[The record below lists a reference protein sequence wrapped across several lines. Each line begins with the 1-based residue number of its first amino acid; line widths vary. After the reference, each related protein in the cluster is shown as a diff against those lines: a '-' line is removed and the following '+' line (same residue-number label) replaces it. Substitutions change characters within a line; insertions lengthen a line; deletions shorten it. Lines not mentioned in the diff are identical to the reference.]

1 MQEKMDDSRKLEIAD
16 NKNKYLNEREKEL
29 SHYREISRKREIA
42 DNKNKYLDEREKELS
57 HYREIIE
64 KQESELN
71 AYRVRLKKEQYLR
84 EKELRKELEERERYF
99 MEREKKLVERQKEF
113 EEHFHRREI
122 EAESLRNRLQKE
134 MESLALEK
142 ERLTKES
149 REKIEQTS
157 QNYVEDALELLST
170 KESQFHTISKIW
182 SGIGASCL
190 VVAVIF
196 FVVVTFKYGAQDAD
210 QVTWQF
216 LIFTLFKG
224 LVTVG
229 LLAAIAKYAY
239 LFSSSYMHESLKNAD
254 RRHAINFG
262 KFYLQS
268 YGAAADWSE
277 VKEAFEHW
285 NISGSNA
292 FTRQESNSS
301 DEDALK
307 KAVQVIEK
315 REKCISDIKDKIQV

>member
-1 MQEKMDDSRKLEIAD
+1 MQERMDNSLKHDIAKD
-16 NKNKYLNEREKEL
+16 KNRYFN
-29 SHYREISRKREIA
+29 
-42 DNKNKYLDEREKELS
+42 EREKELS

-71 AYRVRLKKEQYLR
+71 AYRVRLKEEQYIR

-99 MEREKKLVERQKEF
+99 TEREKKLVERQKEF
-113 EEHFHRREI
+113 EEHLHRREFES
-122 EAESLRNRLQKE
+122 EALRHHLHNEIAKRESELKKAFDD
-134 MESLALEK
+134 LALEK
-142 ERLTKES
+142 DRLTKES

-157 QNYVEDALELLST
+157 HDYVEDALELLSS
-170 KESQFHTISKIW
+170 KESKFHTMSKIW
-182 SGIGASCL
+182 SGVGALCL
-190 VVAVIF
+190 VIGVVF
-196 FVVVTFKYGAQDAD
+196 FVIVTFKYGALDAA

-254 RRHAINFG
+254 RAHAINFG

-285 NISGSNA
+285 NISGANA
-292 FTRQESNSS
+292 FTRQDSNTS
-301 DEDALK
+301 DESALE

-315 REKCISDIKDKIQV
+315 NEKNISDIKNKIRV

>member
-1 MQEKMDDSRKLEIAD
+1 MQERMDDSRKREIAED
-16 NKNKYLNEREKEL
+16 KNRYFMEREKEL
-29 SHYREISRKREIA
+29 SHYRG
-42 DNKNKYLDEREKELS
+42 
-57 HYREIIE
+57 IIE

-71 AYRVRLKKEQYLR
+71 AYRSRLKEEQFLR
-84 EKELRKELEERERYF
+84 EKELRTELEERERYF
-99 MEREKKLVERQKEF
+99 LEREKKLVERQKEF
-113 EEHFHRREI
+113 EEHFHRREL
-122 EAESLRNRLQKE
+122 EAESLRHHLQKE
-134 MESLALEK
+134 ISSRELDLKKAFDELALEK

-170 KESQFHTISKIW
+170 KESQFHTMSKIW
-182 SGIGASCL
+182 SGVGALCLMIG
-190 VVAVIF
+190 VIF
-196 FVVVTFKYGAQDAD
+196 FVIVTFKYGALNAD

-301 DEDALK
+301 DENTLE
-307 KAVQVIEK
+307 KAVQAIEK
-315 REKCISDIKDKIQV
+315 SEKCISDIKDKMKV

>member
-1 MQEKMDDSRKLEIAD
+1 MQEKMDDSRK
-16 NKNKYLNEREKEL
+16 
-29 SHYREISRKREIA
+29 REIA
-42 DNKNKYLDEREKELS
+42 DDKNRYLNEREKELS

-71 AYRVRLKKEQYLR
+71 AYRVRLKEEQYLR
-84 EKELRKELEERERYF
+84 EKELREELEERELYF

-113 EEHFHRREI
+113 EEHFHRREQ
-122 EAESLRNRLQKE
+122 EAESLRHHLQKE
-134 MESLALEK
+134 ISNREHELKKAFDDLALEK

-190 VVAVIF
+190 VVGVIF
-196 FVVVTFKYGAQDAD
+196 FVIVTFKYGAQDAD
-210 QVTWQF
+210 HVTWQF

-268 YGAAADWSE
+268 YGAAADWTE

-301 DEDALK
+301 DDDTLK
-307 KAVQVIEK
+307 KAVQTIEK
-315 REKCISDIKDKIQV
+315 SEKCISDMNDKMKV

>member
-1 MQEKMDDSRKLEIAD
+1 MQERMDDSRKHEIAD
-16 NKNKYLNEREKEL
+16 DKNRYLNEREKEL
-29 SHYREISRKREIA
+29 SHYRK
-42 DNKNKYLDEREKELS
+42 
-57 HYREIIE
+57 IIE

-71 AYRVRLKKEQYLR
+71 AYKVRLKEEQYLR

-99 MEREKKLVERQKEF
+99 VDREKKLVERQKNF
-113 EEHFHRREI
+113 EEHFHQREL
-122 EAESLRNRLQKE
+122 EAESLRNHLQKE
-134 MESLALEK
+134 ISNREYELKKAFDDLALEK

-149 REKIEQTS
+149 REKIEETS

-190 VVAVIF
+190 VVGVIF
-196 FVVVTFKYGAQDAD
+196 FVVVTFKYGALDAG

-216 LIFTLFKG
+216 LLFTLFKG
-224 LVTVG
+224 LITVG

-285 NISGSNA
+285 NISGANA

-301 DEDALK
+301 DENNLE
-307 KAVQVIEK
+307 KAVQAIEK
-315 REKCISDIKDKIQV
+315 SEKCISDIKDKMKV

>member
-1 MQEKMDDSRKLEIAD
+1 MQERMDDE
-16 NKNKYLNEREKEL
+16 
-29 SHYREISRKREIA
+29 RKREIA
-42 DNKNKYLDEREKELS
+42 SDKNRYFIEREKELS

-71 AYRVRLKKEQYLR
+71 AYRSKLKEEQYLR

-99 MEREKKLVERQKEF
+99 LEREKKLVERQKEF
-113 EEHFHRREI
+113 EEHFHRREL
-122 EAESLRNRLQKE
+122 EAESLRNHLQKE
-134 MESLALEK
+134 ISSREYELKKAYDDLVLEK

-170 KESQFHTISKIW
+170 KESQFHTMSKIW
-182 SGIGASCL
+182 SGVGASCL
-190 VVAVIF
+190 VVGVVF
-196 FVVVTFKYGAQDAD
+196 FVVVTFRYGALDVD

-292 FTRQESNSS
+292 FTRQEPSSN
-301 DEDALK
+301 DESTLE
-307 KAVQVIEK
+307 KAVQAIEK
-315 REKCISDIKDKIQV
+315 SEKCISDIKEKIKV

>member
-1 MQEKMDDSRKLEIAD
+1 MQERMDDE
-16 NKNKYLNEREKEL
+16 
-29 SHYREISRKREIA
+29 RKREIA
-42 DNKNKYLDEREKELS
+42 NDKNRYFSEREKELS

-71 AYRVRLKKEQYLR
+71 AYRTRLKEELYLR

-99 MEREKKLVERQKEF
+99 LDREKKLVERQKEF
-113 EEHFHRREI
+113 EEHFHRREL
-122 EAESLRNRLQKE
+122 EAESLRNHLQKE
-134 MESLALEK
+134 ISSREYELKKAFDDLALEK

-170 KESQFHTISKIW
+170 KESQFHTMSKIW
-182 SGIGASCL
+182 SGVGASCL
-190 VVAVIF
+190 VVGVIF
-196 FVVVTFKYGAQDAD
+196 FVIVTFRYGTLDVD

-229 LLAAIAKYAY
+229 LLATIAKYAY

-292 FTRQESNSS
+292 FTRQEPSSS
-301 DEDALK
+301 DENTLE
-307 KAVQVIEK
+307 KAVQAIQK
-315 REKCISDIKDKIQV
+315 SEKCISDIKEKIKV

>member
-1 MQEKMDDSRKLEIAD
+1 MQERMDDE
-16 NKNKYLNEREKEL
+16 
-29 SHYREISRKREIA
+29 RKREISN
-42 DNKNKYLDEREKELS
+42 DNKRYFIEREKELS

-71 AYRVRLKKEQYLR
+71 AYRSRLKEEQYLR

-99 MEREKKLVERQKEF
+99 LDREKKLVERQKEF
-113 EEHFHRREI
+113 EEHFHRREL
-122 EAESLRNRLQKE
+122 EAESLRNYLQKE
-134 MESLALEK
+134 ISSREYELKKAYDDLALEK

-157 QNYVEDALELLST
+157 QSYVEDALELLSA
-170 KESQFHTISKIW
+170 KESQFHTMSKIW
-182 SGIGASCL
+182 SGVGASCL
-190 VVAVIF
+190 VVGVIF
-196 FVVVTFKYGAQDAD
+196 FVAVTFRYGALDVE

-285 NISGSNA
+285 NISGANA
-292 FTRQESNSS
+292 FTRQEPSS
-301 DEDALK
+301 GEESALE
-307 KAVQVIEK
+307 KAVQAIEK
-315 REKCISDIKDKIQV
+315 SEKCISELKEKIKV

>member
-1 MQEKMDDSRKLEIAD
+1 MDDSRKREIAD
-16 NKNKYLNEREKEL
+16 DKNRYLNEREKEL
-29 SHYREISRKREIA
+29 SHYRA
-42 DNKNKYLDEREKELS
+42 
-57 HYREIIE
+57 IIE

-71 AYRVRLKKEQYLR
+71 AYRVRLKEEQYLR

-99 MEREKKLVERQKEF
+99 IEREKKLVERQKEY
-113 EEHFHRREI
+113 EEHFHRREL
-122 EAESLRNRLQKE
+122 EAESLRSHLQKE
-134 MESLALEK
+134 ISSREHELKKAFDDLALEK

-149 REKIEQTS
+149 REKIEETS

-170 KESQFHTISKIW
+170 KESQFHTMSKIW

-190 VVAVIF
+190 VVGVVF
-196 FVVVTFKYGAQDAD
+196 FVIVTFKYGAIDAN
-210 QVTWQF
+210 QITWQF

-285 NISGSNA
+285 NISGANA

-301 DEDALK
+301 DENTLE
-307 KAVQVIEK
+307 KAVQAIEK
-315 REKCISDIKDKIQV
+315 SEKCISDIKDKMKV

>member
-1 MQEKMDDSRKLEIAD
+1 MQERMDG
-16 NKNKYLNEREKEL
+16 
-29 SHYREISRKREIA
+29 SRKREIA
-42 DNKNKYLDEREKELS
+42 DDKNRYLDEREKELS
-57 HYREIIE
+57 HYRKIIE
-64 KQESELN
+64 NQESELN
-71 AYRVRLKKEQYLR
+71 AYKVRLKEEQYVR
-84 EKELRKELEERERYF
+84 EKELRKEFEERERYF
-99 MEREKKLVERQKEF
+99 IDREKKLVERQKNF
-113 EEHFHRREI
+113 EEHFHQREL
-122 EAESLRNRLQKE
+122 EAESLRNHLQKE
-134 MESLALEK
+134 ISNREYELKKAFDDLTLEK

-149 REKIEQTS
+149 REKIEETS

-190 VVAVIF
+190 VVGVIF
-196 FVVVTFKYGAQDAD
+196 FVVVTFKYGALDVG

-224 LVTVG
+224 LITVG
-229 LLAAIAKYAY
+229 LLAAIAKYTY

-285 NISGSNA
+285 NISGANA
-292 FTRQESNSS
+292 FTRQELNSS
-301 DEDALK
+301 DENTLE
-307 KAVQVIEK
+307 KAVQAIEK
-315 REKCISDIKDKIQV
+315 SEKCISDINDKMKV